1 MKLQS
6 FSMLVAGLF
15 GAGIVFA
22 VPEAQE
28 EGIHGIRIGEA
39 SYEQLSTLRM
49 QERLVA
55 TAEQF
60 KEIGPLERASHYDI
74 AYPANSEEYD
84 AMEGSGILWVTSHSQ
99 IQEELPLTNMRISID
114 GIGNLTTGTIFVVAT
129 IEEDELVSSVLG
141 KYRSDAV
148 YLVPFFKE
156 VAGATLVADY
166 SMNRTDFVLG
176 HFDTNF
182 PAELGP
188 LKSIHDGFK
197 YPSRAVFLSMLRR
210 EYPIAIN
217 ETTGLLS
224 APFEVSDANYQS
236 DWDRAHIAWKVG
248 DYPTA
253 VSLWR
258 HLAERGYPE
267 AQYVLGVAY
276 VEGKGVRHDLKMGVS
291 WFLKAANQGHLN
303 SMSNVGSAYWNGR
316 GVTQSFSEAV
326 FWWRKAAHL
335 GEPQSQSNLAYVYL
349 TGKTGI
355 LEKDHDKALY
365 WLARAAL
372 KGHEKSLAYLSSI
385 ETLGRSPEEIV
396 RQASEYS
403 TPAQTVPATQ

>member
-49 QERLVA
+49 QKRLVA

-148 YLVPFFKE
+148 YLVLFFKE

-176 HFDTNF
+176 NLESSF
-182 PAELGP
+182 PRKLGP
-188 LKSIHDGFK
+188 LKSINIEFK
-197 YPSRAVFLSMLRR
+197 YIFT
-210 EYPIAIN
+210 I
-217 ETTGLLS
+217 S
-224 APFEVSDANYQS
+224 A
-236 DWDRAHIAWKVG
+236 
-248 DYPTA
+248 
-253 VSLWR
+253 SL
-258 HLAERGYPE
+258 
-267 AQYVLGVAY
+267 
-276 VEGKGVRHDLKMGVS
+276 
-291 WFLKAANQGHLN
+291 
-303 SMSNVGSAYWNGR
+303 
-316 GVTQSFSEAV
+316 
-326 FWWRKAAHL
+326 
-335 GEPQSQSNLAYVYL
+335 
-349 TGKTGI
+349 
-355 LEKDHDKALY
+355 
-365 WLARAAL
+365 
-372 KGHEKSLAYLSSI
+372 
-385 ETLGRSPEEIV
+385 
-396 RQASEYS
+396 
-403 TPAQTVPATQ
+403 